1 MNWYWSRM
9 NQELNRYYFWFILTI
24 SLLICNFFQQVLS
37 PKHFGMH
44 FDTKLNFQKHLNN
57 VLSKVNKTIAM
68 MRNLFY
74 RRNLG
79 FGKYS
84 IYKTPSWLRGYYV
97 QRKLQ
102 WLIAPK
108 SKPIL
113 YKAAPAITGAKRSTY
128 REKLYQELV
137 LELLRKRRWY
147 RKLCYFFKIFKRQS
161 QNFFS

>member
-1 MNWYWSRM
+1 M
-9 NQELNRYYFWFILTI
+9 NRYYFWFILTI

-44 FDTKLNFQKHLNN
+44 FDTKLNFQEHLNN

-68 MRNLFY
+68 LRNLFY
-74 RRNLG
+74 RENLV

-84 IYKTPSWLRGYYV
+84 IYKTPSWLRGYCV
-97 QRKLQ
+97 QPKLQ
-102 WLIAPK
+102 WLVTPK
-108 SKPIL
+108 IEL
-113 YKAAPAITGAKRSTY
+113 IQYNAAPAIIGAKRSTS

-147 RKLCYFFKIFKRQS
+147 RKLCYFFKIFKKQS